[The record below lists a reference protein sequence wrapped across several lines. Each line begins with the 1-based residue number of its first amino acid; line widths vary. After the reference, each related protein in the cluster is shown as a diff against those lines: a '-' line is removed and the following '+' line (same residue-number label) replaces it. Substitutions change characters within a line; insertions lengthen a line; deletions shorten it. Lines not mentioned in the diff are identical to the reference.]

1 MKIISYAFAM
11 MSGFFFVTG
20 IAVLQAKGAA

>member
-1 MKIISYAFAM
+1 MKIISYALAM